1 MKSTKIFFAH
11 SLKGEPPE
19 KWQPL
24 EEHLKNV
31 AELASQ
37 FAAKFGG
44 DNWAYLAGLLHD
56 LGKFSP
62 TFQAKLFVKNE
73 IKTNLMAKGPV
84 IHSEAGGH
92 RPSLMIGRV

>member
-1 MKSTKIFFAH
+1 MEFYAH
-11 SLKGEPPE
+11 SLEGEPPK

-44 DNWAYLAGLLHD
+44 
-56 LGKFSP
+56 
-62 TFQAKLFVKNE
+62 
-73 IKTNLMAKGPV
+73 
-84 IHSEAGGH
+84 
-92 RPSLMIGRV
+92 